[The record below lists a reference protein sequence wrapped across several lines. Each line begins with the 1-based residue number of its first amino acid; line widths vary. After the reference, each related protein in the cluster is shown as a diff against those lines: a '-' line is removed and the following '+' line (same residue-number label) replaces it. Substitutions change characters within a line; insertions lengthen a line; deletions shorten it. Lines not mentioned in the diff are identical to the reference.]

1 MGASS
6 LLGIVRASENIKFTQ
21 ETRGDIGVR
30 FGILAKGLG
39 EWAVRVNKGSEA
51 TNLRACTP
59 RFRAAGERL
68 PGLPGLPAPP
78 PTPAPRP
85 APPRAPRAPAPQ
97 HPSPLSRPS
106 APLAFSSP
114 ANDKVLFS

>member
-39 EWAVRVNKGSEA
+39 EWAVRVDKGSEA

-59 RFRAAGERL
+59 RFGLRENASRAC
-68 PGLPGLPAPP
+68 PASPRPP
-78 PTPAPRP
+78 PLRPPRP
-85 APPRAPRAPAPQ
+85 NILPREVGGEAAFRSSRLQQPR
-97 HPSPLSRPS
+97 
-106 APLAFSSP
+106 
-114 ANDKVLFS
+114 